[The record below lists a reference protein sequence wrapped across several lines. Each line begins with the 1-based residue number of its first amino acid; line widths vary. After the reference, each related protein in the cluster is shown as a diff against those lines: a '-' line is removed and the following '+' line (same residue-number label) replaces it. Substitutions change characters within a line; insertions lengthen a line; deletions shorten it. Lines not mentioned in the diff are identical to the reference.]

1 MRIAVWCNIGGGFWH
16 FPFVLSSDVCI
27 KQRYYRQVVGENP
40 GFKNQQNKIVLI
52 KRTKMTAH

>member
-1 MRIAVWCNIGGGFWH
+1 MRIAVWCNIGGGFGI
-16 FPFVLSSDVCI
+16 FSSSFHLTFCI

>member
-1 MRIAVWCNIGGGFWH
+1 MRIAVWCKISGGFGI
-16 FPFVLSSDVCI
+16 FPSSFHLTFV
-27 KQRYYRQVVGENP
+27 KERYYRQVVGENP